1 MREREREREMHI
13 CMREREIFKER
24 MTSEIEKEHRTLF
37 YREHVL
43 LRSRE
48 RMTSEIEK
56 ERARKREIDCV
67 CKCVYERERYI

>member
-1 MREREREREMHI
+1 
-13 CMREREIFKER
+13 